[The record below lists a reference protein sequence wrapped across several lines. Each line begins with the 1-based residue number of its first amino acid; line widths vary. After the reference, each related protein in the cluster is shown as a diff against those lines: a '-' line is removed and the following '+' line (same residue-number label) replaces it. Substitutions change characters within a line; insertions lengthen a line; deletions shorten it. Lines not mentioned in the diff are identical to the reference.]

1 MTCLW
6 LSSAGFLF
14 LGVVTWLI
22 PNGVSAS
29 SFFVALFLGMVA
41 FGLQSVADRIGEE
54 GDDPCP
60 DRAA

>member
-1 MTCLW
+1 MTWLW
-6 LSSAGFLF
+6 LSSAGFLI

-22 PNGVSAS
+22 PNGVSAT
-29 SFFVALFLGMVA
+29 SFFIALLLGTLA

-54 GDDPCP
+54 RDDSCP